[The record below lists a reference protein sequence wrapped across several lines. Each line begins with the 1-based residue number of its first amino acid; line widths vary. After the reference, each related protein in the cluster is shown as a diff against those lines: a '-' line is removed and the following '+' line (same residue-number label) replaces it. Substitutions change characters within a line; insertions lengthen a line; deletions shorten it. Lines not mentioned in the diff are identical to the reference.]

1 MVGSTVAAKEEREME
16 LLLSEIPEVTAQHG
30 QPGVGGLDGGGGGG
44 AAAAEDYPQC
54 YGVHCAA
61 RYRGY
66 SAPRYGEDP
75 YCPVVINRRDD
86 GVHQGGGGAFHVP
99 LSGGFLP
106 SLALSRF
113 TGSASSPA
121 SNPFVGRAPSPM
133 VQAVDDAER
142 LANQLNGL
150 LVGDAAAAHA
160 HAALMPQVSPAPT
173 VKSVSL
179 ADVSA
184 AHSAYYNFGAPG
196 FSVHREPV
204 LADQAMT
211 AGYVS
216 RSQCFAVDVGLDGYS
231 SFPTSLDTSV
241 GSFMYPRTRNGSG
254 VGWGQGSVHPDHARP
269 ILLSGQSGAEHNW
282 GYTSTGQIALYARGR
297 NGGLPKSPYRGE
309 DNLIVDEKNMPYLNR
324 GKESRFRQHV
334 NNRTVQPESTRMLR
348 LRYENMVE
356 VKGYI
361 YFMAKDQNGCLV
373 LQQKLEEGKHRVDE
387 IFEGIID
394 HIAELMA
401 NAFANYLVQK
411 LLDVCDEEQRL
422 RIIAV
427 LTEDP
432 VRLVTVSLNAH
443 GTRAIQKLIETIKIR
458 KHIVLIIS
466 ALQPSFIHLVNDP
479 NGNHVINKCLTNFG
493 AEENKAKIIVEI
505 CTHGFHL
512 AQDRFGNYAV
522 QYVLDLKIPAV
533 NAHLASSQFEGSYVY
548 LSKQKVGSNVV
559 EKCLE
564 VFPDDGKAAIILELT
579 SASHFEQLLQ
589 DPFAN
594 YVIYTALVQTRG
606 HLRNTLVESIRPHE
620 KAIRTNPW
628 CKRICKAL
636 SRR

>member
-1 MVGSTVAAKEEREME
+1 MVCPTVAAEEEREME
-16 LLLSEIPEVTAQHG
+16 LLLSEIPEVTAPHG
-30 QPGVGGLDGGGGGG
+30 QRGGGGG
-44 AAAAEDYPQC
+44 AAAAEYYPQC

-61 RYRGY
+61 RCRGY

-99 LSGGFLP
+99 LSGGFAP
-106 SLALSRF
+106 SPASSTF

-133 VQAVDDAER
+133 VQAVDDAEG
-142 LANQLNGL
+142 LANQLDGL
-150 LVGDAAAAHA
+150 LVGDAAAADA
-160 HAALMPQVSPAPT
+160 HAGLMPQVSPAPT

-204 LADQAMT
+204 FADQAMT
-211 AGYVS
+211 AGYVA

-241 GSFMYPRTRNGSG
+241 GSIMYTRTRNGSG
-254 VGWGQGSVHPDHARP
+254 IGWGQGSVHPDHARP
-269 ILLSGQSGAEHNW
+269 VLLSGQAGAEHNW

-297 NGGLPKSPYRGE
+297 NGGLPKSPYEYAFRSE
-309 DNLIVDEKNMPYLNR
+309 DSLIVDGKNMPYLNR
-324 GKESRFRQHV
+324 GKERRFRQHV
-334 NNRTVQPESTRMLR
+334 NNRTVELESPRM
-348 LRYENMVE
+348 LRYENMVG

-361 YFMAKDQNGCLV
+361 YFMAKDQNGCLF
-373 LQQKLEEGKHRVDE
+373 LQQKFEEGKHHVDV

-443 GTRAIQKLIETIKIR
+443 GTRAIQKLIETVKIR
-458 KHIVLIIS
+458 KQIVLIIS

-479 NGNHVINKCLTNFG
+479 NGNHVIKKCLTNFG
-493 AEENKAKIIVEI
+493 AEENK
-505 CTHGFHL
+505 L
-512 AQDRFGNYAV
+512 
-522 QYVLDLKIPAV
+522 
-533 NAHLASSQFEGSYVY
+533 
-548 LSKQKVGSNVV
+548 
-559 EKCLE
+559 LE
-564 VFPDDGKAAIILELT
+564 
-579 SASHFEQLLQ
+579 
-589 DPFAN
+589 N
-594 YVIYTALVQTRG
+594 
-606 HLRNTLVESIRPHE
+606 
-620 KAIRTNPW
+620 
-628 CKRICKAL
+628 AL
-636 SRR
+636 SF